1 MERRPWTPA
10 FAGVTGRPAMADES
24 APPIVEAI
32 GVSKRYGPTVALQD
46 ARLRV
51 VAGESHAL
59 VGRNGAGKST
69 LVALLTGLRAPD
81 AGDIRFSGRPAPPLA
96 DRQAWRER
104 VACVY
109 QHSTIIPALTVGEN
123 LFINRQ
129 PTRRGLINW
138 TTLHREARALLDQ
151 WNVGVSE
158 DMRAGDLKVEARQ
171 LVEIARAL
179 SYGARFIIL
188 DEPTAQLDG
197 DEIKRL
203 FVRMRELQAQ
213 GVTFLFI
220 SHHLQEVY
228 EICQAVT
235 VLRDARHIISA
246 PVSNLPKDRLIE
258 AMTGEQ
264 VDFASADAV
273 GRSPLADAAA
283 ALRVDNING
292 EDFRAVSFSV
302 RSGEVVGI
310 AGATSSGRIGV
321 AEAVAGLGGYTSGSI
336 TIKDR
341 ALRPGDVPAALALGV
356 GCVPKSRHRQGLVL
370 TLSVA
375 DNTTMTIARRLGPLG
390 FISPRRRADATTKA
404 IDQLGVVTEGPEQLV
419 GALSGGNQ
427 QKVVMARAL
436 ASAPSVLV
444 LMDPTAG
451 VDVKSKEA
459 LLKVV
464 EKMRREGKAILV
476 VSGELEDLR
485 TCDRVLVMRHGA
497 IVAEHRAGWGDN
509 ALVASI
515 EGV

>member
-1 MERRPWTPA
+1 MGGGGEVRVTP
-10 FAGVTGRPAMADES
+10 P
-24 APPIVEAI
+24 PPIVEAI
-32 GVSKRYGPTVALQD
+32 GVSKRYGPTVALHD

-81 AGDIRFSGRPAPPLA
+81 SGDIRFSGQPAPPLA

-129 PTRRGLINW
+129 PTRRGFINW

-151 WNVGVSE
+151 WNVDVSE
-158 DMRAGDLKVEARQ
+158 HARAGDLRVEARQ

-197 DEIKRL
+197 EEIKRL
-203 FVRMRELQAQ
+203 FGRIRELQAA

-228 EICQAVT
+228 QICEAVT
-235 VLRDARHIISA
+235 VLRDARHIVTC
-246 PVSNLPKDRLIE
+246 PVADLPTHRLIE
-258 AMTGEQ
+258 AMTGEHAGPGAGDAAGRK
-264 VDFASADAV
+264 VPADAKV
-273 GRSPLADAAA
+273 ALDVAD
-283 ALRVDNING
+283 LSG
-292 EDFRAVSFSV
+292 EDFAGVSFRV
-302 RSGEVVGI
+302 RRGEVLGI

-321 AEAVAGLGGYTSGSI
+321 AEAIAGLGGWSGGGIRINGQSLPE
-336 TIKDR
+336 R
-341 ALRPGDVPAALALGV
+341 DVPAALALGV

-370 TLSVA
+370 TQSVA
-375 DNTTMTIARRLGPLG
+375 DNTTMTASRRLGPFG
-390 FISPRRRADATTKA
+390 FLAPRRKRALAERSIRA
-404 IDQLGVVTEGPEQLV
+404 LGVVTQGPGQLV
-419 GALSGGNQ
+419 SALSGGNQ
-427 QKVVMARAL
+427 QKVVMGRAL
-436 ASAPSVLV
+436 ATEPDVLV

-451 VDVKSKEA
+451 VDVKSREA
-459 LLKVV
+459 LLAVV
-464 EKMRREGKAILV
+464 ARMRDAGKAILV
-476 VSGELEDLR
+476 VSGEIEDLR

-497 IVAEHRAGWGDN
+497 IVAEHPAGWTDN

-515 EGV
+515 EGI

>member
-1 MERRPWTPA
+1 MSEASTLGGREAARPPE
-10 FAGVTGRPAMADES
+10 DL
-24 APPIVEAI
+24 PIVEAI
-32 GVSKRYGPTVALQD
+32 GVNKRYGATLALVD
-46 ARLRV
+46 AHIRV
-51 VAGESHAL
+51 MPGESHAL

-69 LVALLTGLRAPD
+69 LVGILTGLREPD
-81 AGDIRFSGRPAPPLA
+81 SGEVRFSGEPSPPVS
-96 DRQAWRER
+96 DREAWRRR

-109 QHSTIIPALTVGEN
+109 QHSTIIPELTVAEN
-123 LFINRQ
+123 LLINRQ
-129 PTRRGLINW
+129 PTRRGWISWPAL
-138 TTLHREARALLDQ
+138 RSQARAILDQ
-151 WNVGVSE
+151 WNVDVSE
-158 DMRAGDLKVEARQ
+158 DMRAGDLRVEARQ

-203 FVRMRELQAQ
+203 FVRMRELQGQ

-246 PVSNLPKDRLIE
+246 PVANLPKDRLIE

-264 VDFASADAV
+264 VDFGSADAA
-273 GRSPLADAAA
+273 GRKLVTDSPI
-283 ALRVDNING
+283 ALQVANLRG
-292 EDFRAVSFSV
+292 EDFHDVSFSV
-302 RSGEVVGI
+302 RAGEVVGI
-310 AGATSSGRIGV
+310 SGATSSGRIGV
-321 AEAVAGLGGYTSGSI
+321 AEAVAGLDPYAGGSI
-336 TIKDR
+336 AINQKT
-341 ALRPGDVPAALALGV
+341 LRSGDVPAALALGV

-370 TLSVA
+370 TLPVA
-375 DNTTMTIARRLGPLG
+375 DNATMTIAQRLGPFG
-390 FISPRRRADATTKA
+390 FIAPRRRSKATKA
-404 IDQLGVVTEGPEQLV
+404 AISQLGIVTEGPEQLTSS
-419 GALSGGNQ
+419 LSGGNQ

-436 ASAPSVLV
+436 ANAPSVLV

-464 EKMRREGKAILV
+464 DNMRREGKAILV

-485 TCDRVLVMRHGA
+485 TCDRVLVMRHGG
-497 IVAEHRAGWGDN
+497 IVAEHKAGWSDN

-515 EGV
+515 EGI